1 MGLAMDASKPWLVVP
16 KAAALALL
24 VALSCWFSISFT
36 RTPGSVSTLWIAS
49 GLLVGI
55 LLTSP
60 RSYWP
65 LYMSAALAANVV
77 TRLLHGDPTASVIGL
92 GAAGTLDGAL
102 TAVLIAHF
110 AGDVTAPETMRRNA
124 MIATASTLAACL
136 VSGVIATAI
145 LAALDPGPYLSDGL
159 VWFAAHVLGIVLFAT
174 LTVVV
179 RSQGRRLLGRPG
191 RRVELALVTGL
202 NASVCLLVFAQS
214 RYPLLFL
221 VYLPLLLSVFRH
233 RFAGIVF
240 GTTTIA
246 MIATVMSL
254 LERGPLMLNP
264 EMSLVESTLLL
275 QVFIASTCLFSMPF
289 AVVMTQKSLLTR
301 QLRESE
307 ARYRMLADYSRD
319 LVVRIGADGR
329 RLYVSPAIRD
339 ILGWE
344 THELSEG
351 RWDLVHP
358 DDARPVAQI
367 VDALFAHGGTAT
379 LTYRA
384 RHKDG
389 SYRWIEANA
398 RRMPGREGEQAEMV
412 YSGRDVTRRREAE
425 QALEQ
430 SRRRLRSITDSLPA
444 FVAHFD
450 TKVTCTFANAYAGQI
465 LGCDPTELVGSGAAV
480 VLGEGNFAR
489 ISGHVQD
496 ALRGQ
501 DATFEIEHEFQ
512 GQHYHFQAIYV
523 PDLGGDGRSNGF
535 YAVMFDI
542 SRLKRAEQELRRLS
556 RSDALTGL
564 ANRFHFNESV
574 RLALARC
581 RRASR
586 PIALLYLDIDRFKS
600 INDSLGHAGGDLVLR
615 AFAQRLR
622 ASVRES
628 DLVARLGGDEFVVL
642 LENVDEAS
650 MAETVARKVID
661 AMQDSIAINQA
672 RLRVSTSIGIAHC
685 AVAPAGEDE
694 LMHLADQ
701 ALYRAKAAGRNT
713 YRLATQSDGG
723 AVGQCDRSTV

>member
-1 MGLAMDASKPWLVVP
+1 MEASKPWVVVP
-16 KAAALALL
+16 QAALLALL
-24 VALSCWFSISFT
+24 AAFSCWLSITFT

-49 GLLVGI
+49 GLLVGV

-60 RSYWP
+60 RQSWP
-65 LYMSAALAANVV
+65 LFLGAAFAANLL
-77 TRLLHGDPTASVIGL
+77 TRMLHGDPAASVIGL
-92 GAAGTLDGAL
+92 GGASTLDGGLA
-102 TAVLIAHF
+102 AVLIAYF
-110 AGDVTAPETMRRNA
+110 AGDVTATEQVRRSA
-124 MIATASTLAACL
+124 LIATASTLAACAL
-136 VSGVIATAI
+136 SGVLATAI
-145 LAALDPGPYLSDGL
+145 LAAIDPGPYLWDGL
-159 VWFAAHVLGIVLFAT
+159 VWFAAHVIGMVLFAT

-179 RSQGRRLLGRPG
+179 RHQGRRLLGRRG
-191 RRVELALVTGL
+191 RRRELALIIAL
-202 NASVCLLVFAQS
+202 NACVCLLVFAQS

-221 VYLPLLLSVFRH
+221 VYLPLLLAVFRH

-246 MIATVMSL
+246 VIAIAMSL
-254 LERGPLMLNP
+254 LDHGPLMLN
-264 EMSLVESTLLL
+264 EDLSLVERTMLL

-301 QLRESE
+301 QLRDSE
-307 ARYRMLADYSRD
+307 ERYRMLADYSRD
-319 LVVRIGADGR
+319 LVVRVRADGR
-329 RLYVSPAIRD
+329 RLYMSPAMKE

-344 THELSEG
+344 ADEVSEG

-358 DDARPVAQI
+358 DDARPVSQI

-398 RRMPGREGEQAEMV
+398 RRMPGRDGELAEMV

-450 TKVTCTFANAYAGQI
+450 TKAVCTFANAYAGQI
-465 LGCDPTELVGSGAAV
+465 LGCDPTELVGKGAAA
-480 VLGEGNFAR
+480 VLGETNFAR

-501 DATFEIEHEFQ
+501 DAAFEIEHEFQ
-512 GQHYHFQAIYV
+512 GQHYHFQSIYV
-523 PDLGGDGRSNGF
+523 PELGSDGRSNGF

-581 RRASR
+581 RRSSR

-600 INDSLGHAGGDLVLR
+600 INDSLGHAGGDIVLR

-622 ASVRES
+622 ASVRET

-642 LENVDEAS
+642 LENVDEAQ
-650 MAETVARKVID
+650 MAETVARKIVES
-661 AMQDSIAINQA
+661 MQESIAINNA

-685 AVAPAGEDE
+685 AEAPAGEDE
-694 LMHLADQ
+694 LMHIADQ
-701 ALYRAKAAGRNT
+701 ALYQAKAAGRNT
-713 YRLATQSDGG
+713 YRLATE
-723 AVGQCDRSTV
+723 A